1 MSVNATLN
9 TTCGEADTKLSI
21 MNNLKTLTDETLV
34 RLYVEGNNEA
44 FNVLLDRYESKVLTY
59 INYIVR
65 NREVAE
71 DLFQDTFMRVVATLK
86 GGKYAEQQKFSAW
99 LMRITH
105 NILVDYF
112 RHLKNEKSIS
122 NDENEVDLLND
133 IKLADEDNVETLM
146 IKSQNLNGVEQII
159 SMLPENQQE
168 IINLR
173 YYQDMSF
180 KEIATMLNCSINTA
194 LGRTRYALI
203 NLRRLAVEYNI
214 GLAS

>member
-1 MSVNATLN
+1 LTSPID
-9 TTCGEADTKLSI
+9 EADPKQSI

-44 FNVLLDRYESKVLTY
+44 FNVLLDRYESKVFTY

-65 NREVAE
+65 NKEVAE

-86 GGKYAEQQKFSAW
+86 DGKYAEQQKFSAW

-112 RHLKNEKSIS
+112 RHLNNEKNIS
-122 NDENEVDLLND
+122 NDENEIDLFND
-133 IKLADEDNVETLM
+133 IKLADENNVEM
-146 IKSQNLNGVEQII
+146 QIIKTQNLNGVERII
-159 SMLPENQQE
+159 KMLPENQQE

-180 KEIATMLNCSINTA
+180 KEIAIMLNCSINTA

-203 NLRRLAVEYNI
+203 NLRKLAVEHSI
-214 GLAS
+214 SLAS

>member
-1 MSVNATLN
+1 
-9 TTCGEADTKLSI
+9 

-44 FNVLLDRYESKVLTY
+44 FNVLLDRYESKVFTY

-65 NREVAE
+65 NTEVAE

-112 RHLKNEKSIS
+112 RHLKNEKNIS
-122 NDENEVDLLND
+122 NDENEVDLFND
-133 IKLADEDNVETLM
+133 IKLADEDNVETQM
-146 IKSQNLNGVEQII
+146 IKSQNLNGVERII
-159 SMLPENQQE
+159 NMLPENQQE
-168 IINLR
+168 IIKLR

-180 KEIATMLNCSINTA
+180 KEIATILNCSINTA

-203 NLRRLAVEYNI
+203 NLRKLAVEYNI
-214 GLAS
+214 SLAS

>member
-1 MSVNATLN
+1 VLT
-9 TTCGEADTKLSI
+9 TTCDETDPKQSI
-21 MNNLKTLTDETLV
+21 MSNLKTLTDEALV

-44 FNVLLDRYESKVLTY
+44 FNVLLDRYESKVFTY
-59 INYIVR
+59 INFIVR

-122 NDENEVDLLND
+122 NDENEVDLFND
-133 IKLADEDNVETLM
+133 IKLADENNIETQI
-146 IKSQNLNGVEQII
+146 IKSQNLNGVQAII
-159 SMLPENQQE
+159 KLLPQNQQE

-180 KEIATMLNCSINTA
+180 KEIATTLNCSINTA

-203 NLRRLAVEYNI
+203 NLRKLAVERNI
-214 GLAS
+214 SLAS

>member
-1 MSVNATLN
+1 
-9 TTCGEADTKLSI
+9 
-21 MNNLKTLTDETLV
+21 MNNLKTLTDEVLV

-44 FNVLLDRYESKVLTY
+44 FNVLLDRYESKVFTY
-59 INYIVR
+59 INFIVR

-112 RHLKNEKSIS
+112 RHLKNEKNIS
-122 NDENEVDLLND
+122 NDENEVDLFND
-133 IKLADEDNVETLM
+133 IKLADENNVETQM
-146 IKSQNLNGVEQII
+146 IKMQNLNGVERII
-159 SMLPENQQE
+159 KMLPENQQE

-180 KEIATMLNCSINTA
+180 KEIAVMLNCSINTA

-203 NLRRLAVEYNI
+203 NLRKLAVEHNI
-214 GLAS
+214 SLAS

>member
-1 MSVNATLN
+1 MCVET
-9 TTCGEADTKLSI
+9 DPKQSI
-21 MNNLKTLTDETLV
+21 MNNLETLTDESLV

-44 FNVLLDRYESKVLTY
+44 FNILLDRYESKVFSY
-59 INYIVR
+59 IDFIVR

-122 NDENEVDLLND
+122 NDENEVDLFND
-133 IKLADEDNVETLM
+133 IKLADENNIETQI
-146 IKSQNLNGVEQII
+146 IKSQNLNGVQSII
-159 SMLPENQQE
+159 KLLPQNQQE

-180 KEIATMLNCSINTA
+180 KEIAAILNCSINTA

-203 NLRRLAVEYNI
+203 NLRKLAVERNI
-214 GLAS
+214 SLAS

>member
-1 MSVNATLN
+1 MLT
-9 TTCGEADTKLSI
+9 TTCDETDPKQSI
-21 MNNLKTLTDETLV
+21 MSNLKTLTDEALV

-44 FNVLLDRYESKVLTY
+44 FNVLLDRYESKVFTY
-59 INYIVR
+59 INFIVR

-122 NDENEVDLLND
+122 NDENEVDLFND
-133 IKLADEDNVETLM
+133 IKLADENNIETQI
-146 IKSQNLNGVEQII
+146 IKSQNLNGVQAII
-159 SMLPENQQE
+159 KLLPQNQQE

-180 KEIATMLNCSINTA
+180 KEIAAILNCSINTA

-203 NLRRLAVEYNI
+203 NLRKLAVERNI
-214 GLAS
+214 SLAS

>member
-1 MSVNATLN
+1 
-9 TTCGEADTKLSI
+9 

-44 FNVLLDRYESKVLTY
+44 FNVLLDRYESKVFTY

-65 NREVAE
+65 NKEVAE

-86 GGKYAEQQKFSAW
+86 DGKYAEQQKFSAW

-112 RHLKNEKSIS
+112 RHLNNEKNIS
-122 NDENEVDLLND
+122 NDENEIDLFND
-133 IKLADEDNVETLM
+133 IKLADENNVEM
-146 IKSQNLNGVEQII
+146 QIIKTQNLNGVERII
-159 SMLPENQQE
+159 KMLPENQQE

-180 KEIATMLNCSINTA
+180 KEIAGMLNCSINTA

-203 NLRRLAVEYNI
+203 NLRKLAVEHSI
-214 GLAS
+214 SLAS